1 VSDPDVVRIESEKE
15 RLSREANDNARLTG
29 PWYGRVAEIGAR
41 WLTAQTFT
49 NVLLVAVLFGGG
61 YVAIKLVP
69 IHLDQIQKGYENIQR
84 SSNDLIRK
92 MNDDHRQEREFLYQ
106 MMQSKRVVSQ

>member
-1 VSDPDVVRIESEKE
+1 MVDDIVRHTEAEQD
-15 RLSREANDNARLTG
+15 RLSKGTEDSAVITG

-69 IHLDQIQKGYENIQR
+69 IHLEQIQKGYENIQK

-92 MNDDHRQEREFLYQ
+92 MDEDHRQEREFWYQ
-106 MMQSKRVVSQ
+106 TMQSKKVVSQ

>member
-1 VSDPDVVRIESEKE
+1 MESEKE
-15 RLSREANDNARLTG
+15 RISREAEQDAIITG

-61 YVAIKLVP
+61 YIAIKLVP
-69 IHLDQIQKGYENIQR
+69 IHLDQIQRGYEDIQK
-84 SSNDLIRK
+84 SSNDLVRK
-92 MNDDHRQEREFLYQ
+92 MDEDHRQEREFLYQ
-106 MMQSKRVVSQ
+106 MLQSKKVVSY